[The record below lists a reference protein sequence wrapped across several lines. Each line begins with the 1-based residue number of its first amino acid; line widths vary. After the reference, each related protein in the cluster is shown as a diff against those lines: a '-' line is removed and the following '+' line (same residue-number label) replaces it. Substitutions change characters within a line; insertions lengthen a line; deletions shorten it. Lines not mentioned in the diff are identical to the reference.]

1 MKWPLKI
8 FDFYVNASIHVGL
21 AVISFLLISVYTLNI
36 SVTNSLLC
44 FVFFSTIL
52 AYNFLK
58 YGMNLRENL
67 NNRGK
72 EFTWIVI
79 LSIFS
84 LIAVSFSVFALPSQI
99 IPLMSLLLL
108 LLILYIVPVFP
119 RDRNL
124 RSLGLLK
131 VIIVAISWTGFT
143 VFLPVLAD
151 EAVLSWDA
159 WILSLQ
165 RFLIILAMMIPFEIR
180 DMYLDPPGINTLPRK
195 YGVTRT
201 KQIGVF
207 LAVFSLILIYF
218 KDEMNSVAIGVRCVM
233 TIVLCILIIRTPE
246 YPSKYYASFWVE
258 GLPIPWLLL
267 LFTGTIW

>member
-1 MKWPLKI
+1 MKWPPKL
-8 FDFYVNASIHVGL
+8 FDFYINASIHVGL
-21 AVISFLLISVYTLNI
+21 AVISFLLITVHSLNI
-36 SVTNSLLC
+36 SVTNNLLY

-58 YGMNLRENL
+58 NSRNLRENIK
-67 NNRGK
+67 NGGK
-72 EFTWIVI
+72 EFSLMLV
-79 LSIFS
+79 LSFFS
-84 LIAVSFSVFALPSQI
+84 LIVASISAFTLPSRI
-99 IPLMSLLLL
+99 IPLISILVL

-131 VIIVAISWTGFT
+131 VIIVAIIWTGIT
-143 VFLPVLAD
+143 VLLPVLAD
-151 EAVLSWDA
+151 DAFLSWDV

-195 YGVTRT
+195 YGVSRT

-207 LAVFSLILIYF
+207 LAVLSLILIYF
-218 KDEMNSVAIGVRCVM
+218 KDELNTTVISVRCVM
-233 TIVLCILIIRTPE
+233 TIILCILIIRTPE

-258 GLPIPWLLL
+258 ALPIPWLLL
-267 LFTGTIW
+267 LLTGTIW

>member
-8 FDFYVNASIHVGL
+8 FDFYINGSIHVGL
-21 AVISFLLISVYTLNI
+21 AVISFLLITVHSLNI
-36 SVTNSLLC
+36 SVTNNLIC

-58 YGMNLRENL
+58 NIRNFRENL
-67 NNRGK
+67 NNGGK
-72 EFTWIVI
+72 EFSWILL
-79 LSIFS
+79 LSFLS
-84 LIAVSFSVFALPSQI
+84 LLGASISAFALPSHI
-99 IPLMSLLLL
+99 IPLMSFLVL
-108 LLILYIVPVFP
+108 LLIFYIVPVFP

-131 VIIVAISWTGFT
+131 VIIVAIIWTGVT
-143 VFLPVLAD
+143 VLLPVLAD
-151 EAVLSWDA
+151 DAFLGWDV

-195 YGVTRT
+195 YGVSRT
-201 KQIGVF
+201 KQIGVC
-207 LAVFSLILIYF
+207 LAVLSLILSYF
-218 KDEMNSVAIGVRCVM
+218 KDDLNTTAIIARCIM
-233 TIVLCILIIRTPE
+233 TVILCVLIIRTPE

-258 GLPIPWLLL
+258 ALPIPWLLL
-267 LFTGTIW
+267 LLKGTIW